1 MKRSDTG
8 RKAGGR
14 VKTIRV
20 VIVATL
26 WAFRALYNAF
36 YNSSPLS
43 QPHFKRADAKT
54 FLKTQQVTSKRTTH
68 TWDGI
73 SQN

>member
-1 MKRSDTG
+1 MKRGDTD
-8 RKAGGR
+8 RKAGDR

-26 WAFRALYNAF
+26 WALQALYNAF

-43 QPHFKRADAKT
+43 QPHSERADAKT
-54 FLKTQQVTSKRTTH
+54 YLKTQQVTS
-68 TWDGI
+68 
-73 SQN
+73 